1 MAGRSVNFILPQLR
15 ARQGE
20 RTSLAPRPHRP
31 TFLFYG
37 PPWEKETET
46 RAMPLCTTR
55 RVHDEFRPNRERRN
69 GREKERIHGSA
80 RTGQRE
86 GTVRV
91 CVCVC
96 VLEGGH

>member
-1 MAGRSVNFILPQLR
+1 
-15 ARQGE
+15 
-20 RTSLAPRPHRP
+20 
-31 TFLFYG
+31 
-37 PPWEKETET
+37 
-46 RAMPLCTTR
+46 MPLRTTR